1 MKKNNFIFYTTL
13 ISFIIISLI
22 IFFIYYNSSENSSL
36 KVLKETSIKINK
48 INDNLDSLT
57 KDYTIDTNKTKK
69 YLNESIKSL
78 NILSSSISNIDT
90 NTENISIKNKLD
102 LSINSTLKLY
112 EECLSILNHP
122 ENIIDTSVIESISNF
137 KNECSNTYLSLKEDN
152 IDIYFSKDSDLFFE
166 NFIYYINTVLKINND
181 LSFKNTQTREFIY
194 KIQSISKT
202 LDTLNEDLFIA
213 IDKIREDKRDL
224 NVIIDDIY
232 EKEKAYEDIKLSVY
246 SLSIPEGSSNIYDS
260 LIEYINSYK
269 IYLSSIKEAV
279 ITEKNLN
286 DTNLD
291 SSYFINL
298 YKNSKDKRQYT
309 LDCYTSL
316 KNKLKI

>member
-13 ISFIIISLI
+13 ISFIIVSLI
-22 IFFIYYNSSENSSL
+22 VFFIYYNSSENSSL
-36 KVLKETSIKINK
+36 RGLKEISIKINK
-48 INDNLDSLT
+48 INDNLDSLI

-69 YLNESIKSL
+69 YLNESIKNL
-78 NILSSSISNIDT
+78 NSLSSSISNIDI
-90 NTENISIKNKLD
+90 NSENISIKNKID

-112 EECLSILNHP
+112 EECLSILNYP
-122 ENIIDTSVIESISNF
+122 ENIIDTSVIESVSNL

-152 IDIYFSKDSDLFFE
+152 IDIYFNKNSDLFFE
-166 NFIYYINTVLKINND
+166 NFIYYINTILKINND

-224 NVIIDDIY
+224 SIIIDDISK
-232 EKEKAYEDIKLSVY
+232 KEQTYEDIKLSIY
-246 SLSIPEGSSNIYDS
+246 SLSIPEGSSNVYDS
-260 LIEYINSYK
+260 LLEYINSYK
-269 IYLSSIKEAV
+269 IYLTSIKEAV

-286 DTNLD
+286 DKNLD
-291 SSYFINL
+291 SSYFIKL
-298 YKNSKDKRQYT
+298 YKNSKDKRQYS
-309 LDCYTSL
+309 LDCYTNL